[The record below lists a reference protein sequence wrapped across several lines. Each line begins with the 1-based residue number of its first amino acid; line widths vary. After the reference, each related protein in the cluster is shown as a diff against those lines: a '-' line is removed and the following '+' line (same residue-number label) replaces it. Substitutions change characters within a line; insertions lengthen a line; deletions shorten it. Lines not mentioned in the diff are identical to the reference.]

1 MEDLDGQMGSG
12 AEVRR
17 VTMATDDDHSASSEQ
32 ITANEEIQMLPR
44 GWKMRAKGKS
54 NRVAFYR
61 PNESQ
66 AGADKKDTFDH
77 PVLGRL
83 PRPWELRKKGPG
95 KFVYYNTE
103 TGKAASR
110 GPRRVV
116 PPLTTTARPPPG
128 AVVVAARTFGQQQK
142 QQHVRKLK
150 RQETSCVPLHDE
162 YERTRCLDDGK
173 GAIGG
178 MNDGIYVVRKKV
190 TGQLFV
196 EKNYSG
202 AVPHLIPL
210 IKSEINM
217 MKGLLHSSIIHYVAS
232 FIQDD
237 PFRATV

>member
-1 MEDLDGQMGSG
+1 
-12 AEVRR
+12 
-17 VTMATDDDHSASSEQ
+17 MATGNDHSASSEQ
-32 ITANEEIQMLPR
+32 MTANEETRLLPK
-44 GWKMRAKGKS
+44 GWKMRGKGES

-61 PNESQ
+61 SDESQ
-66 AGADKKDTFDH
+66 TGTDKKNKDTFDH

-83 PRPWELRKKGPG
+83 PRHWELRKKGPG
-95 KFVYYNTE
+95 QFVYYNTK
-103 TGKAASR
+103 TGNAASH

-116 PPLTTTARPPPG
+116 PPPPPG
-128 AVVVAARTFGQQQK
+128 AVVVAVRDFR
-142 QQHVRKLK
+142 QQHGKKLR
-150 RQETSCVPLHDE
+150 RQETSRMPLHDE
-162 YERTRCLDDGK
+162 YERVRCLDDGT

-196 EKNYSG
+196 EKNYG
-202 AVPHLIPL
+202 GTIPHLIPL

-237 PFRATV
+237 PFQATV